1 MHLNVCAI
9 VEMATIAA
17 GRMGIRRDF
26 NRENVASSMNI
37 SFDCLPTNEY

>member
-17 GRMGIRRDF
+17 GRMMGIRRDF

-37 SFDCLPTNEY
+37 SFDC